1 MDHADAMGECILRRM
16 DGDGLAVGKNLTLIG
31 NGIEL
36 DLLAT
41 VHKLADYHRMLLRN
55 RRGQ

>member
-1 MDHADAMGECILRRM
+1 MHTSILDMLRNCI
-16 DGDGLAVGKNLTLIG
+16 GQNLTLIG
-31 NGIEL
+31 NSIEL

-41 VHKLADYHRMLLRN
+41 VHELADYHRMLLRN